1 MFIFKRWFGT
11 ATPEKKQ
18 TNTFLSQKEQQQQQ
32 QYAIDKERLIQE
44 KGIGFLR

>member
-11 ATPEKKQ
+11 TSEKKE
-18 TNTFLSQKEQQQQQ
+18 TNTFLSQKQQQQQQ
-32 QYAIDKERLIQE
+32 QYAIDRERLIQE